1 MKNGI
6 TALIVDDS
14 APARRLLRLML
25 AALAPDIE
33 VLGEAANVQG
43 AVEVIKSNRPD
54 VVFLD
59 IEMPGESGLQLA
71 AQLSRDEVPYEIV
84 FTTAYNQYA
93 IRAFRLSAV
102 DYLLKPIDEKQLLE
116 AVEKVRSIKSN
127 RQTAERLK
135 AVLQNM
141 QHDTS
146 QTLTVPVLNGHLF
159 LNINEILYLKADGA
173 YTHIYLQ
180 AKQPVTVSKNLKYFE
195 AALNGLPGFVRV
207 HRSYLINTRHIVKYD
222 KADRGSVIM
231 SDDAVIDIA
240 RERREVLFDALG
252 I

>member
-1 MKNGI
+1 MSNEIKAI
-6 TALIVDDS
+6 IVDDS

-25 AALAPDIE
+25 TSLAPDVNI
-33 VLGEAANVQG
+33 LAEAANVPE
-43 AVEVIKSNRPD
+43 AVTAISQTNPD

-59 IEMPGESGLQLA
+59 IEMPGQSGLQLA
-71 AQLSRDEVPYEIV
+71 EKLSNSGAACEIV

-102 DYLLKPIDEKQLLE
+102 DYLLKPIEEQQLLE
-116 AVEKVRSIKSN
+116 AVEKVRTLKSN
-127 RQTAERLK
+127 RQTSERLK

-146 QTLTVPVLNGHLF
+146 HTLTVPVLNGYLF
-159 LNINEILYLKADGA
+159 LQLSDILYLKADGA

-180 AKQPVTVSKNLKYFE
+180 AKPPVTVSKNLKYFE

-207 HRSYLINTRHIVKYD
+207 HRSYLINTSHIVKYD
-222 KADRGSVIM
+222 KADRGSVVM
-231 SDDAVIDIA
+231 SDDTVIDVA
-240 RERREVLFDALG
+240 RERREALFGVLG